1 MKSNV
6 TFFHDLGSKQW
17 SQKERLEYRVSLP
30 NRDDKWM
37 CGNQHQPRND
47 LLGHLFLDS
56 LGETDY
62 NFKLNNHNESVRQ
75 SDSVLTGNLQETN
88 YSMQR
93 CFDSSAKF
101 DHSHTRNS
109 IESPVDDSEIVYQLV
124 QDLLA
129 KVRKHENRTKKKTK
143 AKKKRQKFVG
153 VAMFLDVLNT
163 CTTMNDSQIL
173 VADSNQ
179 MEDGIEINDDQCG
192 NSLRKANEWETCFKN
207 AYDRLEVL
215 SNRSQRE
222 HNPLFERC
230 YPFSIDKTGKRKLL
244 SLKLVSPKRI
254 FLDDDLE
261 NDFAEPVKD
270 SLISKVIQST
280 PITINSTQGN
290 DSQKPFP
297 TESLTV
303 FDKVKNLLKKMSSKL
318 KWEKEWKGITNNE
331 TSTSPFLHEVGYK
344 DKHNFISEFSLSHK
358 LNLKKYWFQRYR
370 LFSRFDEGVKLDDEG
385 WFSVTPEKI
394 AKHIAERCRCDTII
408 DAFCGVGGNTIQFA
422 HTCEH
427 VIAIDIDPV
436 RLEYA
441 RHNAQIYGV
450 EDRIS
455 FILGDF
461 FQLASVFKADVVFLS
476 PPWGGP
482 NYISAEVFDIETMIK
497 PINGR
502 TMFKIASEITQ
513 NIAFFLPRNVDI
525 EQIASLVRAGEKVE
539 LEKNILNAKV
549 KTIMAYFGDLVNKHG
564 T

>member
-6 TFFHDLGSKQW
+6 RFFHDLDSKAW
-17 SQKERLEYRVSLP
+17 SKKEYLEYRASLP
-30 NRDDKWM
+30 NEDYKWIY
-37 CGNQHQPRND
+37 GNQHQLHKD
-47 LLGHLFLDS
+47 LLGHSFLDGS
-56 LGETDY
+56 SETDY
-62 NFKLNNHNESVRQ
+62 NSKLINPNGSVHKC
-75 SDSVLTGNLQETN
+75 DSVLTGNLQETN
-88 YSMQR
+88 DSMHI
-93 CFDSSAKF
+93 CFDSSAK
-101 DHSHTRNS
+101 SEIS
-109 IESPVDDSEIVYQLV
+109 VESPVDDSEIVYQLM

-129 KVRKHENRTKKKTK
+129 KIRKHENRMKKKTK
-143 AKKKRQKFVG
+143 AKKQRQNFLG

-163 CTTMNDSQIL
+163 CKTVNDSQIL
-173 VADSNQ
+173 VADSNH
-179 MEDGIEINDDQCG
+179 MEDGIEIDYGQSRNG
-192 NSLRKANEWETCFKN
+192 LRKANEWETCFKN
-207 AYDRLEVL
+207 TYDRLKVL
-215 SNRSQRE
+215 SNRRQRE

-230 YPFSIDKTGKRKLL
+230 YPFSIDKNGKRKFL
-244 SLKLVSPKRI
+244 SLKSMSPKRI

-261 NDFAEPVKD
+261 PAED
-270 SLISKVIQST
+270 SNSHISKVIQNT
-280 PITINSTQGN
+280 PIPINTTPGN
-290 DSQKPFP
+290 DSEKPSE
-297 TESLTV
+297 TEYLTV
-303 FDKVKNLLKKMSSKL
+303 FDKVRNLLKKVSSKL
-318 KWEKEWKGITNNE
+318 NWEKKWKGVTNKE
-331 TSTSPFLHEVGYK
+331 TSTSSHLDDVGVK
-344 DKHNFISEFSLSHK
+344 DKHNLKNELSLSHK

-455 FILGDF
+455 FVLGDF

-482 NYISAEVFDIETMIK
+482 NYISAEIFDIEKMIK
-497 PINGR
+497 PVDGR
-502 TMFKIASEITQ
+502 TMFNLASEITQ

-525 EQIASLVRAGEKVE
+525 EQVASLVRAGEKVE
-539 LEKNILNAKV
+539 LEKNILNDKV
-549 KTIMAYFGDLVNKHG
+549 KTIMAYFGDLVNTHE

>member
-1 MKSNV
+1 M
-6 TFFHDLGSKQW
+6 
-17 SQKERLEYRVSLP
+17 R
-30 NRDDKWM
+30 
-37 CGNQHQPRND
+37 
-47 LLGHLFLDS
+47 
-56 LGETDY
+56 
-62 NFKLNNHNESVRQ
+62 
-75 SDSVLTGNLQETN
+75 
-88 YSMQR
+88 R
-93 CFDSSAKF
+93 CFESSVKF
-101 DHSHTRNS
+101 DHLHTRDS
-109 IESPVDDSEIVYQLV
+109 VESPVDDSEIVYQLM

-129 KVRKHENRTKKKTK
+129 VIRNHENRTKKKTK
-143 AKKKRQKFVG
+143 AKKKRQKFTG
-153 VAMFLDVLNT
+153 VAVFLDVLNT
-163 CTTMNDSQIL
+163 CKTMNDSQVL

-179 MEDGIEINDDQCG
+179 MQDGTEINDDQCG

-207 AYDRLEVL
+207 TYDRLKVF

-230 YPFSIDKTGKRKLL
+230 YPFSIDKMGKRKLL
-244 SLKLVSPKRI
+244 SFKSVSSKLI
-254 FLDDDLE
+254 FLDNNLE
-261 NDFAEPVKD
+261 NDFAEPVKVSN
-270 SLISKVIQST
+270 SLISKAIQNT
-280 PITINSTQGN
+280 PITMKNTQRN
-290 DSQKPFP
+290 DSQKPP
-297 TESLTV
+297 APESLTV
-303 FDKVKNLLKKMSSKL
+303 FETVKNLFKKTSSKL
-318 KWEKEWKGITNNE
+318 NWEKEKKGITNKG
-331 TSTSPFLHEVGYK
+331 TRASPFLDKVGGK
-344 DKHNFISEFSLSHK
+344 GKHDLISELSLSRK

-455 FILGDF
+455 FVLGDF

-482 NYISAEVFDIETMIK
+482 NYISAEVFDMETMIK
-497 PINGR
+497 PVNGR
-502 TMFKIASEITQ
+502 TMFNVASEITQ

-525 EQIASLVRAGEKVE
+525 EQIASLVQAGENVE

-549 KTIMAYFGDLVNKHG
+549 KTIMAYFGDLVNKYES
-564 T
+564 